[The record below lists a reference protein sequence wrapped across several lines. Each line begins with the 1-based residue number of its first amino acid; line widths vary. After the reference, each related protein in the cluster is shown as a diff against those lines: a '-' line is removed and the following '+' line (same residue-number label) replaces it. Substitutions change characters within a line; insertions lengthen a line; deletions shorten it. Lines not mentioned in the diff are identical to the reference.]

1 MEIKIEIL
9 QQLGAGITEP
19 THLMSATEI
28 NHSKLRDALKR
39 MVKGGFVEQADA
51 AEPDR
56 QRRKNR
62 PTTKTFHLTSK
73 GQNVVNYY
81 RGFDIEDND
90 AASKTPRFPEDSDSN
105 QKNDRERL
113 LR

>member
-19 THLMSATEI
+19 THLMSATDI
-28 NHSKLRDALKR
+28 DHSKLRDALKR
-39 MVKGGFVEQADA
+39 MVKGGFVEQVDA

-56 QRRKNR
+56 RRRKDR

-90 AASKTPRFPEDSDSN
+90 APGEASRFPEDGDSN
-105 QKNDRERL
+105 QENDRERL